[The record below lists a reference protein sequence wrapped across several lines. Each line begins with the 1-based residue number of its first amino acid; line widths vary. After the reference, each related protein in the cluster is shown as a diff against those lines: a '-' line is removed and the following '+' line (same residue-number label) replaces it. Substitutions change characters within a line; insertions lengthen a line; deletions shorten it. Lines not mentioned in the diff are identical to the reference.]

1 MNLGLLPANA
11 RLPGLPS
18 TYRAVAGAFSE
29 SRSRQVVL
37 WAGARAR
44 KIIGLDELSTAGTPG
59 ETGVILFGVPDAA
72 KRAKL
77 GFLLAM

>member
-1 MNLGLLPANA
+1 MNVGFLPAIA
-11 RLPGLPS
+11 RLPEPPS

-59 ETGVILFGVPDAA
+59 ETGVILFSVPGAA
-72 KRAKL
+72 KRAKPGCLL
-77 GFLLAM
+77 GM

>member
-11 RLPGLPS
+11 RLPELPS

-29 SRSRQVVL
+29 GRRRQVVL

-44 KIIGLDELSTAGTPG
+44 KIIGLDERSTAGTPG
-59 ETGVILFGVPDAA
+59 ETGVILFRVPGVA
-72 KRAKL
+72 KRAKPGCWL
-77 GFLLAM
+77 GM